1 MLMLRFL
8 NDPDL
13 HPLKRR
19 FVFSL
24 SVLALVWSTSIL
36 PSEWIEEAYSRTIYL
51 WLHRVVSSV
60 FGFLPVAGVY
70 VLLVLFVVET
80 VLNVRRIWR
89 KPKRWLRLALSGANV
104 LIWLVVLF
112 QLLWGLN
119 YRRVPVTQQ
128 LGLEAV
134 APDTSRL
141 HLLACEAVDSL
152 NALSRRVFR
161 IDERAIPSGQEAFA
175 IPTGLCQALDAAGY
189 PCILSARVRKLK
201 PEGVLLRIGTAGFY
215 LPYSGE
221 GHLDSG
227 LHPLQQPFVMAHELA
242 HAQGFGD
249 EGVCN
254 FWAWL
259 TTTQS
264 ADPFVAY
271 SGWLSWWAYLSADL
285 RHFAPDLLEEVKAGL
300 QPQVRADMA
309 AIEARMDLFPDL
321 FPTLRNWIYHHYLL
335 AQGVAEGLD
344 SYGRMVGLV
353 VAWRQKNGSLPS
365 GKKLS
370 APLPQMSAPAR

>member
-1 MLMLRFL
+1 MFRSL

-13 HPLKRR
+13 QPLRRR

-24 SVLALVWSTSIL
+24 AMLALLLVASIL
-36 PSEWIEEAYSRTIYL
+36 PPEWVEAGYSRTLYP
-51 WLHRVVSSV
+51 WLHRLVSSV
-60 FGFLPVAGVY
+60 FGFLPVPGLY

-89 KPKRWLRLALSGANV
+89 KPGRWLRLALSGANV
-104 LIWLVVLF
+104 VIWMVVLF

-119 YRRVPVTQQ
+119 YRRVPVAQQ

-141 HLLACEAVDSL
+141 RLLAREAVDSL
-152 NALSRRVFR
+152 NALSQRVFR

-175 IPTGLCQALDAAGY
+175 IPSGLCQALEAAGY
-189 PCILSARVRKLK
+189 PCMLSARVRKLK

-259 TTTQS
+259 TTTRS
-264 ADPFVAY
+264 ADPFIAY
-271 SGWLSWWAYLSADL
+271 SGWLSWWAYLSAEL
-285 RHFAPDLLEEVKAGL
+285 RHFAPELLDEAKAGL
-300 QPQVRADMA
+300 QPQVLADMA
-309 AIEARMDLFPDL
+309 AIDERMDLFPDL
-321 FPTLRNWIYHHYLL
+321 FPSLRNWIYHHYLL

-344 SYGRMVGLV
+344 SYGQMVGLV

-365 GKKLS
+365 GKKVTPL
-370 APLPQMSAPAR
+370 LPQMSAPAR